1 MTGIYKSNILNLQD
15 NYMNSNEITKIFKA
29 LGDSNRMTIF
39 QMLMEKELNASEILA
54 KLNITQPTLSHHMK
68 LLTDSG
74 VISSRRAG
82 NATLYSINKNSVIPL
97 LNKLNNISSP
107 VIVTKPVAEKPIIQ
121 EQEANYQNKLLEI
134 AREARR
140 EHDFTVDFL
149 MRMSHDLRTPVNSI
163 QGMILMARKNA
174 NDSSALEVCLSKME
188 EATCQLERL
197 LDEAMDMGEIN
208 SSKDFLTTQ
217 SYNIF
222 ENAREM
228 NKLYEQKLKKAG
240 LILKCQA
247 DGEILHPF
255 ILSNKIYIRRMFQII
270 MDNAIKYS
278 SRNGTIYISFKELSY
293 TDTTTTHQIKIF
305 GTGQGMPKEFAN
317 NVFEPFDSE
326 KSSKKGWSS
335 GISLSVVKQL
345 LDRINGKIEIETDE
359 NTGTIITLEM
369 TFKIDKKA
377 EELSE
382 KTNPTDISGKRIL
395 LVEDNDLNLEVAQ
408 FILSDAGAYVIPAK
422 NGKEAVEIVKNS
434 AEGEFDLILMDLI
447 MPVMNGY
454 AATKIIRSMERKDT
468 SIVPII
474 AMSANTFEQD
484 IQKSLDS
491 GMNEH
496 ISKPLNVE
504 KLLTVLNKWI
514 KK

>member
-1 MTGIYKSNILNLQD
+1 MPLIVRYADISKNL
-15 NYMNSNEITKIFKA
+15 Y
-29 LGDSNRMTIF
+29 
-39 QMLMEKELNASEILA
+39 
-54 KLNITQPTLSHHMK
+54 
-68 LLTDSG
+68 
-74 VISSRRAG
+74 
-82 NATLYSINKNSVIPL
+82 
-97 LNKLNNISSP
+97 
-107 VIVTKPVAEKPIIQ
+107 
-121 EQEANYQNKLLEI
+121 
-134 AREARR
+134 
-140 EHDFTVDFL
+140 
-149 MRMSHDLRTPVNSI
+149 
-163 QGMILMARKNA
+163 
-174 NDSSALEVCLSKME
+174 
-188 EATCQLERL
+188 
-197 LDEAMDMGEIN
+197 
-208 SSKDFLTTQ
+208 
-217 SYNIF
+217 
-222 ENAREM
+222 
-228 NKLYEQKLKKAG
+228 
-240 LILKCQA
+240 
-247 DGEILHPF
+247 
-255 ILSNKIYIRRMFQII
+255 
-270 MDNAIKYS
+270 
-278 SRNGTIYISFKELSY
+278 
-293 TDTTTTHQIKIF
+293 
-305 GTGQGMPKEFAN
+305 
-317 NVFEPFDSE
+317 SE

>member
-1 MTGIYKSNILNLQD
+1 MDYRDIYMD
-15 NYMNSNEITKIFKA
+15 SNEITKVFKA
-29 LGDSNRMTIF
+29 LGDSNRITIVR
-39 QMLMEKELNASEILA
+39 MLMEKELNASEILT

-74 VISSRRAG
+74 IILSRRDG
-82 NATLYSINKNSVIPL
+82 NATIYSIHKNSVSQL
-97 LNKLNNISSP
+97 LNKLNNVSSS
-107 VIVTKPVAEKPIIQ
+107 VIVTKPFTEKPQIQ
-121 EQEANYQNKLLEI
+121 EQEVNYQNKLLEI
-134 AREARR
+134 AQEARR
-140 EHDFTVDFL
+140 EHDSTVDFL
-149 MRMSHDLRTPVNSI
+149 MRMSHDLRTPINSI

-174 NDSSALEVCLSKME
+174 QDSSALEACLSKME
-188 EATCQLERL
+188 EATSQLESL
-197 LDEAMDMGEIN
+197 LDEAMDMGEIK

-240 LILKCQA
+240 VILKCQA
-247 DGEILHPF
+247 DGEIQHPF

-278 SRNGTIYISFKELSY
+278 SKNGRIYISFKELSF
-293 TDTTTTHQIKIF
+293 TDTTTTHQIKII
-305 GTGQGMPKEFAN
+305 GSGQGMPKEFAN
-317 NVFEPFDSE
+317 SVFEPFDPE
-326 KSSKKGWSS
+326 KSSRKGWSS

-345 LDRINGKIEIETDE
+345 LDRINGKIQIETDE
-359 NTGTIITLEM
+359 HTGTIITLEM
-369 TFKIDKKA
+369 TFEIDKKA

-382 KTNPTDISGKRIL
+382 NTNNTGISGKRIL

-422 NGKEAVEIVKNS
+422 DGKEAVEIVKNS

-468 SIVPII
+468 SIIPII
-474 AMSANTFEQD
+474 AMSANTFDQD
-484 IQKSLDS
+484 IKRSLDS

-514 KK
+514 

>member
-1 MTGIYKSNILNLQD
+1 MK
-15 NYMNSNEITKIFKA
+15 KIA
-29 LGDSNRMTIF
+29 LLSLLVFSIVTTSCGK
-39 QMLMEKELNASEILA
+39 KE
-54 KLNITQPTLSHHMK
+54 
-68 LLTDSG
+68 
-74 VISSRRAG
+74 
-82 NATLYSINKNSVIPL
+82 NKNIIKSVESKNEVPL
-97 LNKLNNISSP
+97 TILPYDGSSIEKKTIKFN
-107 VIVTKPVAEKPIIQ
+107 VYVSDVAV
-121 EQEANYQNKLLEI
+121 N
-134 AREARR
+134 
-140 EHDFTVDFL
+140 FSVD
-149 MRMSHDLRTPVNSI
+149 
-163 QGMILMARKNA
+163 
-174 NDSSALEVCLSKME
+174 
-188 EATCQLERL
+188 
-197 LDEAMDMGEIN
+197 
-208 SSKDFLTTQ
+208 
-217 SYNIF
+217 
-222 ENAREM
+222 
-228 NKLYEQKLKKAG
+228 
-240 LILKCQA
+240 
-247 DGEILHPF
+247 
-255 ILSNKIYIRRMFQII
+255 
-270 MDNAIKYS
+270 
-278 SRNGTIYISFKELSY
+278 
-293 TDTTTTHQIKIF
+293 
-305 GTGQGMPKEFAN
+305 
-317 NVFEPFDSE
+317 
-326 KSSKKGWSS
+326 
-335 GISLSVVKQL
+335 
-345 LDRINGKIEIETDE
+345 
-359 NTGTIITLEM
+359 
-369 TFKIDKKA
+369 

>member
-1 MTGIYKSNILNLQD
+1 
-15 NYMNSNEITKIFKA
+15 
-29 LGDSNRMTIF
+29 
-39 QMLMEKELNASEILA
+39 
-54 KLNITQPTLSHHMK
+54 
-68 LLTDSG
+68 
-74 VISSRRAG
+74 
-82 NATLYSINKNSVIPL
+82 
-97 LNKLNNISSP
+97 
-107 VIVTKPVAEKPIIQ
+107 
-121 EQEANYQNKLLEI
+121 
-134 AREARR
+134 
-140 EHDFTVDFL
+140 
-149 MRMSHDLRTPVNSI
+149 
-163 QGMILMARKNA
+163 
-174 NDSSALEVCLSKME
+174 
-188 EATCQLERL
+188 
-197 LDEAMDMGEIN
+197 
-208 SSKDFLTTQ
+208 
-217 SYNIF
+217 
-222 ENAREM
+222 
-228 NKLYEQKLKKAG
+228 
-240 LILKCQA
+240 
-247 DGEILHPF
+247 
-255 ILSNKIYIRRMFQII
+255 
-270 MDNAIKYS
+270 
-278 SRNGTIYISFKELSY
+278 
-293 TDTTTTHQIKIF
+293 
-305 GTGQGMPKEFAN
+305 MPKEFAN

-369 TFKIDKKA
+369 TFEIDKKA